1 MQIRTRL
8 AAARSARCLWAATT
22 LFSAAAAAP
31 AVAADF
37 AIGVGA
43 GIGAADGRVDCVSS
57 FPCDRSSASWKVFAD
72 WRLSDAFELQATGF
86 GAGRFKGGDTTP
98 SGSTFGGSFRVEGVG
113 LTGGY
118 RWALAPAWRLVGRA
132 GVASVHTRFAY
143 ADSSLA
149 DVGKTSMQPL
159 LGLGLAWQLT
169 PAVGLGLDYDL
180 TRFKAH
186 STRGP
191 LHMLG
196 VAAQYSF

>member
-1 MQIRTRL
+1 MQIRSSL
-8 AAARSARCLWAATT
+8 AAVRNARFLWAATM
-22 LFSAAAAAP
+22 LFSAAASAP
-31 AVAADF
+31 AAAADF
-37 AIGVGA
+37 AIGVGG

-57 FPCDRSSASWKVFAD
+57 LPCDRSSTSWKVFAD
-72 WRLSDAFELQATGF
+72 WRLNDAFELQATAF
-86 GAGRFKGGDTTP
+86 GAGRFKGGDTAP
-98 SGSTFGGSFRVEGVG
+98 SGSAYGGSFRVEGLG

-118 RWALAPAWRLVGRA
+118 RWALAPTWSLIGRA
-132 GVASVHTRFAY
+132 GVASVHTRFEY

-149 DVGKTSMQPL
+149 DVGKTSVQPL

-180 TRFKAH
+180 TRFRAH

-191 LHMLG
+191 LQMLG